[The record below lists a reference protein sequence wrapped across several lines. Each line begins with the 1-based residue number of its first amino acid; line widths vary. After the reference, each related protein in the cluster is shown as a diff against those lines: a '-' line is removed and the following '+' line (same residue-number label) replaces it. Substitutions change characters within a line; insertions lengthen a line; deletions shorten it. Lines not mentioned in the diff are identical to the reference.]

1 MIREPQVPVDYPA
14 KEASQIAIDND
25 NNLQR
30 ILSDPMWLL
39 QNQYCCDKINLYTP
53 RRASSLRHRRSY
65 VDTCLCDEV
74 ARLRHKRASARVIT
88 HTLLLIHV
96 QL

>member
-30 ILSDPMWLL
+30 ILSDPVLLWLL
-39 QNQYCCDKINLYTP
+39 QNQYCCDKIDLYTP
-53 RRASSLRHRRSY
+53 TKFVLNLELPRFEVDAALRSATHRSTCANATCRLEPSY
-65 VDTCLCDEV
+65 VPS
-74 ARLRHKRASARVIT
+74 H
-88 HTLLLIHV
+88 
-96 QL
+96 